1 MGRGLPRTV
10 QTVPDPRLQGV
21 PEELAAAHQTLRLQ
35 RGQHPPAG
43 GRVALPARCEPL
55 PVMSRVWL
63 DGAEVH
69 RMKVSVVFAVCV
81 FQRGPGSRS
90 DPSPV
95 ICHPETSWLVWPTE
109 SLTALSMFGTAPTP
123 STHLSREY
131 TCTSPLPPYT
141 CDSVYLSHKAPVT
154 QPGYNRLV
162 WDLTIHTESSNVH
175 SPNCL

>member
-55 PVMSRVWL
+55 PVMSRVSQ
-63 DGAEVH
+63 DEG
-69 RMKVSVVFAVCV
+69 VSRVRSVCVCV
-81 FQRGPGSRS
+81 FQRGRGSRS

-95 ICHPETSWLVWPTE
+95 ICRPETSWLVWPTE

-131 TCTSPLPPYT
+131 TCTCALPH
-141 CDSVYLSHKAPVT
+141 LSATALAPAPHTPVT
-154 QPGYNRLV
+154 QY
-162 WDLTIHTESSNVH
+162 TCHTKH
-175 SPNCL
+175 L